1 MVFKKQCKFLA
12 HKVENLIKRGV
23 FENEEKFLKGAIKEM
38 VRKYEIQELN
48 KKMDNFAQKM
58 AKRHPKN
65 LSEAESHRKDS
76 EVLNDT
82 ATNEKQSFSQRW
94 FLHHASW

>member
-1 MVFKKQCKFLA
+1 MPEIVLKAKVDEFLA

-65 LSEAESHRKDS
+65 LSEA
-76 EVLNDT
+76 VLDVRM
-82 ATNEKQSFSQRW
+82 EEDER
-94 FLHHASW
+94 L

>member
-1 MVFKKQCKFLA
+1 MPEIVLKAKVDEFLA
-12 HKVENLIKRGV
+12 HKVKNLIKRGV

-65 LSEAESHRKDS
+65 LSDAVL
-76 EVLNDT
+76 EVRMEEDERL
-82 ATNEKQSFSQRW
+82 
-94 FLHHASW
+94 